1 MEAVAGVLSDCCVKI
16 DGLSSRSY
24 VITSISHP
32 VVLAILWDTGPR
44 DTEVVKVCH
53 LIV

>member
-1 MEAVAGVLSDCCVKI
+1 MEAVTGVLSDCCVRR

-32 VVLAILWDTGPR
+32 VVLAILWEHR
-44 DTEVVKVCH
+44 SS
-53 LIV
+53 